1 MARPKKIGTF
11 GKIVVRGVESG
22 EILNLHFATAN
33 AYDGAWWELR
43 KLERDGKIEIV
54 DNFDSYS
61 IYGDANQAMY
71 SVKTYFNL

>member
-11 GKIVVRGVESG
+11 GKIVVRGVNSG
-22 EILNLHFATAN
+22 EILNLHFATSK
-33 AYDGAWWELR
+33 AYGDALFELM
-43 KLERDGKIEIV
+43 KLERDGQIEIV

-61 IYGDANQAMY
+61 IYGDADQAMY